1 MRVSPGELQAVHR
14 AGMLTRYSLFGPVA
28 FVLADLPTGGVAGT
42 GLDQPCLT
50 EHHGIVLRGSFT
62 GHRFSSPDGATLI
75 DHTPID
81 TIGTGRVIR
90 WRQAAIDQAL
100 RSAGVGETAQ
110 PRSAPIAAQDAVR
123 PTGSRPARPVLR
135 LRLAPG

>member
-62 GHRFSSPDGATLI
+62 VHLEDGRSETFKE
-75 DHTPID
+75 
-81 TIGTGRVIR
+81 GTAFYV
-90 WRQAAIDQAL
+90 
-100 RSAGVGETAQ
+100 SAGPPTHSFSAT
-110 PRSAPIAAQDAVR
+110 PRSVVGGFAATAEPPDVSPESLAARGYDVVDNPTLPVR
-123 PTGSRPARPVLR
+123 P
-135 LRLAPG
+135 